1 MKKWLRKSLKNQL
14 VIFMLVTVLIP
25 IGLLGILSYFITTH
39 LSKERATISGESSIQ
54 QLQNTLEFI
63 INDVGNMSIF
73 LIGNQE
79 VQEYLQKEENV
90 LYGRRDIYGFLSNLV
105 LSKKYIDN
113 VLIEPLN
120 GNQNISTDSVIGMG
134 KNTYEEAPLGNWWV
148 VKNHKSTLYG
158 PQEMITLTRP
168 IRSTNTYE
176 LIGYLSISLNQQV
189 IEEYLRSIESEWSS
203 AVFLMMDESVLAE
216 NGNGATEHIDL
227 PKLSE
232 LIRDEKNGG
241 TIMYDS
247 PKEKSIVFTKKIP
260 VVGWDLISVTPYKE
274 FSSQNRYFIWLTAYA
289 IFIAGALIIFLV
301 LFFITKVF
309 RPLSALTQSIK
320 NSTPGDS
327 IATID
332 SYADNEI
339 GDLIGN
345 YNELNDRISIL
356 MNEVKKKEHLKR
368 ELDLQ
373 ALQNQIN
380 PHFLYNTLASI
391 HWIALS
397 SKAYNIS
404 KVVSSLSSF
413 LRFSLNKGNEYCTV
427 EQEIGHLHHYVDIQK
442 IRYPDSFK
450 VELSIEESIKQH
462 WMLKLVL
469 QPLIE
474 NSIIHGFFPQ
484 ENHYGVIRVTAVKKG
499 EQIHFSIKDNG
510 VGMPSSKVEEL
521 NKQFAED
528 RNREGVVGKNY
539 GIRNVN
545 LRLLLHY
552 GEAAQLH
559 ISSKEQ
565 EGTEIR
571 FAITMKGRG

>member
-25 IGLLGILSYFITTH
+25 IGLLGVLSYFITTH

-120 GNQNISTDSVIGMG
+120 GNQNISTDSVIGMEQNVYD
-134 KNTYEEAPLGNWWV
+134 KAPLGNWWV
-148 VKNHKSTLYG
+148 TKNHKETLYG

-203 AVFLMMDESVLAE
+203 AVFLMMDENILAE
-216 NGNGATEHIDL
+216 SGNGTTEHIDL
-227 PKLSE
+227 HKLSE
-232 LIRDEKNGG
+232 LIREEKNSE

-247 PKEKSIVFTKKIP
+247 PKEKSIVFTKKIS

-289 IFIAGALIIFLV
+289 IFIAGALIIILV

-309 RPLSALTQSIK
+309 RPLSTLTQSIK

-327 IATID
+327 ITTID

-339 GDLIGN
+339 GDLIGS

-356 MNEVKKKEHLKR
+356 MSEVKKNEHLKR

-404 KVVSSLSSF
+404 KVVSSLSNF

-450 VELSIEESIKQH
+450 LELSIEESIKQH
-462 WMLKLVL
+462 SMLKLVL

-474 NSIIHGFFPQ
+474 NSIIHGFFPR
-484 ENHYGVIRVTAVKKG
+484 ENHYGVIRVTAIKEG
-499 EQIHFSIKDNG
+499 EQIHFSIQDNG
-510 VGMPSSKVEEL
+510 VGMSSSKVEEL
-521 NKQFAED
+521 NKQFADD

>member
-25 IGLLGILSYFITTH
+25 IGLLGVLSYFITTH

-148 VKNHKSTLYG
+148 VKNHKATLYG

-216 NGNGATEHIDL
+216 NGNGTTEHIDL

-232 LIRDEKNGG
+232 LIREEKNGG

-345 YNELNDRISIL
+345 YNKLNDRISIL

-484 ENHYGVIRVTAVKKG
+484 DNHYGVIRVTAVKKG
-499 EQIHFSIKDNG
+499 EQIDFSIKDNG
-510 VGMPSSKVEEL
+510 VGMPSSKVDEL

>member
-1 MKKWLRKSLKNQL
+1 
-14 VIFMLVTVLIP
+14 MLVTVLIP
-25 IGLLGILSYFITTH
+25 IGLLGVLSYFITTH

-148 VKNHKSTLYG
+148 VKNHKATLYG

-216 NGNGATEHIDL
+216 SGNGTTEYIDL
-227 PKLSE
+227 HKLSE
-232 LIRDEKNGG
+232 LIREEKNGG

-345 YNELNDRISIL
+345 YNELNNRISIL

-404 KVVSSLSSF
+404 RVVSSLSSF

-499 EQIHFSIKDNG
+499 EQIDFSIKDNG

>member
-1 MKKWLRKSLKNQL
+1 
-14 VIFMLVTVLIP
+14 MLVTVLIP
-25 IGLLGILSYFITTH
+25 IGLLGVLSYFITTH

-148 VKNHKSTLYG
+148 VKNHKATLYG

-216 NGNGATEHIDL
+216 NGNGTTEHIDL

-232 LIRDEKNGG
+232 LIREEKNGG

-345 YNELNDRISIL
+345 YNKLNDRISIL

-484 ENHYGVIRVTAVKKG
+484 DNHYGVIRVTAVKKG
-499 EQIHFSIKDNG
+499 EQIDFSIKDNG
-510 VGMPSSKVEEL
+510 VGMPSSKVDEL

>member
-1 MKKWLRKSLKNQL
+1 MKRWLRKSLKNQL
-14 VIFMLVTVLIP
+14 VIFMLFTVLVP
-25 IGLLGILSYFITTH
+25 IGLLGLLSYYTTTH

-120 GNQNISTDSVIGMG
+120 GNQNISTDSVIGMSE
-134 KNTYEEAPLGNWWV
+134 NTYEKAPSGNWWV
-148 VKNHKSTLYG
+148 VKNSKETLYG

-176 LIGYLSISLNQQV
+176 LIGYLSISLNQRV
-189 IEEYLRSIESEWSS
+189 IEEYLRSIESEWSNS
-203 AVFLMMDESVLAE
+203 VFLLMDGEVIAES
-216 NGNGATEHIDL
+216 GNGTTDNIDL
-227 PKLSE
+227 NKLGE
-232 LIRDEKNGG
+232 LIQEEKVGRSL
-241 TIMYDS
+241 IYDS
-247 PKEKSIVFTKKIP
+247 SEEKSIVFNKEIS
-260 VVGWDLISVTPYKE
+260 VVGWDLISVIPYKE
-274 FSSQNRYFIWLTAYA
+274 FSSQNRYFIWLTGYV
-289 IFIAGALIIFLV
+289 IFIACVLIVVLV

-320 NSTPGDS
+320 SSTPGDS
-327 IATID
+327 IDTID

-339 GDLIGN
+339 GDLIGS
-345 YNELNDRISIL
+345 YNELNNRISLL
-356 MNEVKKKEHLKR
+356 MNEVKKNEHLKR

-397 SKAYNIS
+397 SKAYDIS

-427 EQEIGHLHHYVDIQK
+427 EQEIGHLQHYVDIQN
-442 IRYPDSFK
+442 IRYPDSFE
-450 VELSIEESIKQH
+450 VELDIEESIKQH
-462 WMLKLVL
+462 VMLKLVL

-474 NSIIHGFFPQ
+474 NSIVHGFFPR
-484 ENHYGVIRVTAVKKG
+484 ENHYGVISVAANRKG
-499 EQIHFSIKDNG
+499 ESIHFSIKDNG
-510 VGMPSSKVEEL
+510 VGMNDCKVKEL
-521 NKQFAED
+521 NSQFEED
-528 RNREGVVGKNY
+528 QNSEGVMGKNY

-545 LRLLLHY
+545 LRLMLHY
-552 GEAAQLH
+552 GGESRLH
-559 ISSKEQ
+559 ILSRED

-571 FAITMKGRG
+571 FAITMKGR

>member
-1 MKKWLRKSLKNQL
+1 MKRWLRKSLKNQL
-14 VIFMLVTVLIP
+14 VIFMLLTVLVP
-25 IGLLGILSYFITTH
+25 IGLLGLLSYYTTTH
-39 LSKERATISGESSIQ
+39 LSKERATISGESSIR

-63 INDVGNMSIF
+63 INDVGNMSLF

-79 VQEYLQKEENV
+79 VQEYLQKEENM

-120 GNQNISTDSVIGMG
+120 GNQNISTDSVIGMS
-134 KNTYEEAPLGNWWV
+134 KNTYEKAPSGNWWV
-148 VKNHKSTLYG
+148 VKNSKETLYG

-189 IEEYLRSIESEWSS
+189 IEEYLSSIESEWSS
-203 AVFLMMDESVLAE
+203 SVFLLMDGEVIAESS
-216 NGNGATEHIDL
+216 NGTTDNLDL
-227 PKLSE
+227 LKLSKIIRE
-232 LIRDEKNGG
+232 EKVGGNLI
-241 TIMYDS
+241 YDS
-247 PKEKSIVFTKKIP
+247 PEEKSIVFNKEIS
-260 VVGWDLISVTPYKE
+260 VIDWDLISLIPYKE
-274 FSSQNRYFIWLTAYA
+274 FSSQNRYFIWLTGYV
-289 IFIAGALIIFLV
+289 IFIACVLIVVLV

-320 NSTPGDS
+320 KSTPGDS

-339 GDLIGN
+339 GDLIGS
-345 YNELNDRISIL
+345 YNDLNNRISLL
-356 MNEVKKKEHLKR
+356 MDEVKKNEHLKR

-413 LRFSLNKGNEYCTV
+413 LRFSLNKGNEYCTI
-427 EQEIGHLHHYVDIQK
+427 EQEIGHLQHYVDIQN
-442 IRYPDSFK
+442 IRFPDSFE
-450 VELSIEESIKQH
+450 VELYIEESIKQH
-462 WMLKLVL
+462 VMLKLVL

-474 NSIIHGFFPQ
+474 NSIVHGFFPR
-484 ENHYGVIRVTAVKKG
+484 ENHYGVISVTANRKG
-499 EQIHFSIKDNG
+499 ESIHFSIKDNG
-510 VGMPSSKVEEL
+510 VGMNDCKVKEL
-521 NKQFAED
+521 NSQFEED
-528 RNREGVVGKNY
+528 QNTEGVIGKNY

-545 LRLLLHY
+545 LRLILHY
-552 GEAAQLH
+552 GEKSRLH
-559 ISSKEQ
+559 ILSMED

-571 FAITMKGRG
+571 FAITMKGR